1 MLVSKVT
8 NHSPSNLACFIQ
20 LLFLNATDNIC
31 CSNINCLVYLMFFLV
46 YVCTGFPLQHG
57 KQSVLLRSKSDCTT
71 LNLRPYLF
79 YPDKPV
85 QVQVTVNHH
94 GSADKE
100 YVHDAAVSWVEKVTY
115 ENFQVCLAHAG
126 HNERRSFSN
135 VSFDWMAYQGAPEG
149 GVAGKVRVRKWWT
162 GTTCETVQ
170 LPAVSS
176 LR

>member
-1 MLVSKVT
+1 
-8 NHSPSNLACFIQ
+8 
-20 LLFLNATDNIC
+20 
-31 CSNINCLVYLMFFLV
+31 MFFLV
-46 YVCTGFPLQHG
+46 YICTGFPLQHG
-57 KQSVLLRSKSDCTT
+57 RQSVLLRSKSDCTT